1 MYSRI
6 PIAIL
11 LALCLLDGVSM
22 GQAKPPAADPS
33 VASLPAQEEVLPP
46 EVIATRKA
54 AVKAEIDALQ
64 QSNLSKEESEQQ
76 LAPWQEMMRLLTTLE
91 AARQRRATFAEQLD
105 SLPQALRQVAMQQ
118 KALEVRSPRHPPE
131 MTEAWRDHIRGQ
143 FQATQTEIQELQK
156 QAAADEVRLTKIP

>member
-105 SLPQALRQVAMQQ
+105 SLPQALRQVAMQ
-118 KALEVRSPRHPPE
+118 
-131 MTEAWRDHIRGQ
+131 
-143 FQATQTEIQELQK
+143 
-156 QAAADEVRLTKIP
+156 